1 MLEHGDEKM
10 YSYQELEAQTKSQLL
25 ALIEWQGF
33 GEISRHA
40 KKRDIIDFILEKT
53 YNEDVEEPPMSVR
66 IRRIKES
73 KKE

>member
-1 MLEHGDEKM
+1 M
-10 YSYQELEAQTKSQLL
+10 YSYQELKKQNKSQLL
-25 ALIEWQGF
+25 ALIEWNGL
-33 GEISRHA
+33 GVISKHA
-40 KKRDIIDFILEKT
+40 KKGDIIDFILEKT